1 VNRPDERPS
10 ALNLTAEPAYLI
22 VKAETGERPMAMDAH
37 DIERLI
43 KEGIPDAKVTIRD
56 LAGDG
61 DHYAAEVVAE
71 SFRGKTRVQ
80 QHQMVYNALKGNMG
94 GVLHALALQTSA
106 PD

>member
-1 VNRPDERPS
+1 
-10 ALNLTAEPAYLI
+10 
-22 VKAETGERPMAMDAH
+22 MAMDAR

-61 DHYAAEVVAE
+61 DHYAAEVVSA
-71 SFRGKTRVQ
+71 SFKGKTRVQ
-80 QHQMVYNALKGNMG
+80 QHQMVYKALQGNMG

-106 PD
+106 PE